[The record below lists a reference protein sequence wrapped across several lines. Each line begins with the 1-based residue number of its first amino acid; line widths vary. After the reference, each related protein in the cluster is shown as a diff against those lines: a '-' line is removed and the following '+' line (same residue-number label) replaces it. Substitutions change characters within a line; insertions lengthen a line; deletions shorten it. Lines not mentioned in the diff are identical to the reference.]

1 VAELERAP
9 PQKPRLWTSAE
20 IASATGGRTEGA
32 PFDVYGVS
40 IDSRE
45 ITPGDLFVALAGER
59 DGHDFAAGAMARG
72 AAASLVARP
81 AAGPDIVVDDTLK
94 ALERM
99 GETARDR
106 AALARRAAVT
116 GSVGKTSVTQAIA
129 ASLALAG
136 PSHASV
142 KSYNNHIGVP
152 LTLARMPRETE
163 LAVFEIGMNHAD
175 EITPLSRM
183 VRPHVAVITLVGPVH
198 VENFPDG
205 EIGVARAKA
214 EIFDGMEPGGI
225 AVLNADDAWFELLST
240 AARARGVEVRT
251 FGRAEAADAR
261 LLDFQVEG
269 ARATVSA
276 RIHGKP
282 LRFDL
287 AQTGRHWGLNAL
299 ATLLAIEALGA
310 PREAALEAL
319 GGFAPL
325 VGRGEETRVRLPQGE
340 IVLIDESYN
349 ANPISMR
356 AALTTLGV
364 HAASGRRIA
373 VLTDMLEISDSP
385 ALHAA
390 LAEPIAAAGVAAAF
404 LAGPDMKALHDAL
417 PAQSR
422 GGWRARAED
431 LAPVVVEALRPGDV
445 VMIKGSKGSKA
456 SIIVDAIKAAGDG
469 IDRTANSD
477 RAKEP
482 IREAR

>member
-1 VAELERAP
+1 MAELERAP
-9 PQKPRLWTSAE
+9 PEKPRLWTAAE
-20 IASATGGRTEGA
+20 IASATGGRIEGA

-45 ITPGDLFVALAGER
+45 IALGDLFVALAGER
-59 DGHDFAAGAMARG
+59 DGHDFAAAAMARG
-72 AAASLVARP
+72 AAASLVTRP
-81 AAGPDIVVDDTLK
+81 AAGPDIIVDDTLK

-99 GETARDR
+99 GEAARDR

-116 GSVGKTSVTQAIA
+116 GSVGKTGVTQAIA

-152 LTLARMPRETE
+152 LTLARMPPETR
-163 LAVFEIGMNHAD
+163 LAVFEIGMNHAG

-183 VRPHVAVITLVGPVH
+183 VLPHVAVITMVGPVH

-205 EIGVARAKA
+205 EVGVARAKA

-225 AVLNADDAWFELLST
+225 AVLNADDRWFDLLS
-240 AARARGVEVRT
+240 AAAQARGIEVRT

-261 LLDFQVEG
+261 LLDVQVEDG
-269 ARATVSA
+269 RAQVSA
-276 RIHGKP
+276 ILHGAP
-282 LRFDL
+282 LAFPL

-299 ATLLAIEALGA
+299 ATVLAVEALGA
-310 PREAALEAL
+310 PVEAALEAL

-325 VGRGEETRVRLPQGE
+325 AGRGEETRVRLPQGE

-356 AALTTLGV
+356 AALDTLGA
-364 HAASGRRIA
+364 HAATGRRIA
-373 VLTDMLEISDSP
+373 VLSDMLEISDSA

-390 LAEPIAAAGVAAAF
+390 LAGPIAAAGVDAAF

-417 PAQSR
+417 PASR
-422 GGWRARAED
+422 RGAWRARAED
-431 LAPVVVEALRPGDV
+431 LAPVVARALRPGDV
-445 VMIKGSKGSKA
+445 VMVKGSKGSKA
-456 SIIVDAIKAAGDG
+456 SLVVDTIKAAAE
-469 IDRTANSD
+469 TAKSD
-477 RAKEP
+477 QATAP
-482 IREAR
+482 IREGR